1 MTLSPIGKTLAVL
14 EALGNCGPEPSL
26 AEITAIAG
34 MPKTTTHR
42 VLQELAQLRFV
53 VADGHGRY
61 TIGPGFLALAGK
73 VLSQRQIG
81 RQARP
86 FISEL
91 CQATGQTVHLALRNG
106 DKAIYIDKLNP
117 PQPYQMASHVG
128 MSVPLHCTSI
138 GKAILAALP
147 PEEAESLLSSADLE
161 QRTPHSI
168 TSLPALREELAAVR
182 QRGFAIDNEENE
194 EGVRC
199 VGAAIYDSLGD
210 VIGAV
215 SISALK
221 FTLTEENLGEV
232 GAAVLKT
239 ADDISQALGSS
250 VRRQPIAHSAPQ
262 AGRDSR

>member
-1 MTLSPIGKTLAVL
+1 
-14 EALGNCGPEPSL
+14 
-26 AEITAIAG
+26 
-34 MPKTTTHR
+34 
-42 VLQELAQLRFV
+42 
-53 VADGHGRY
+53 
-61 TIGPGFLALAGK
+61 
-73 VLSQRQIG
+73 
-81 RQARP
+81 
-86 FISEL
+86 
-91 CQATGQTVHLALRNG
+91 
-106 DKAIYIDKLNP
+106 
-117 PQPYQMASHVG
+117 MASHVG